1 MKSSAMPMNPV
12 NATIRDRRL
21 DCDLLYFR
29 GQCFSR
35 KIKSLN
41 KIFSDYSVSHTIDPY
56 TRSII
61 KTGIGEDIN
70 DAQQIGR
77 HCLNKFEILRILR
90 SGNVSC

>member
-1 MKSSAMPMNPV
+1 MPRSEIVVWVVIYCILGV
-12 NATIRDRRL
+12 NAFLDNQKFKQNIFRL
-21 DCDLLYFR
+21 
-29 GQCFSR
+29 FSQS
-35 KIKSLN
+35 KN
-41 KIFSDYSVSHTIDPY
+41 DPY

-61 KTGIGEDIN
+61 KIGTGEDIN